1 MAEPLQDK
9 GKGKEVPSDVPAHER
24 PQSWEEV
31 ERLQHLTKTQNGDL
45 DALKTRTTRQAEQ
58 IATLTRENG
67 ELRVETTNYMADVER
82 QGRVQ
87 GEEREQMESAART
100 LEQRL
105 NAQIQKATR
114 YEERLI
120 LERPQRET

>member
-45 DALKTRTTRQAEQ
+45 DALKTRTTRQAER
-58 IATLTRENG
+58 IVTLTRENG
-67 ELRVETTNYMADVER
+67 ELRGENDELRVETTNYMADVER

-100 LEQRL
+100 LEQ
-105 NAQIQKATR
+105 
-114 YEERLI
+114 
-120 LERPQRET
+120 